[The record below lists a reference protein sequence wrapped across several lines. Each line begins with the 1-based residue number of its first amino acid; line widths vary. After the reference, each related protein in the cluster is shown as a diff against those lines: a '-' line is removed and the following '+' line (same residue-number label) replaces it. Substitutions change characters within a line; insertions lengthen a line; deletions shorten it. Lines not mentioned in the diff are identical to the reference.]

1 MPGMNWAALLN
12 SPQQV
17 AAGAA
22 YNTSTTL
29 TDVSPAPQLT
39 LPANFLG
46 NGSALR
52 LTACGTFSNTAT
64 PTLLL
69 GFYYGGVAG
78 VALAAIGA
86 TTTTTAATNW
96 PWRIEAT
103 ATVRSNGATGTII
116 TQGFVDLATSLT
128 AVTRIPLPAT
138 ALATVTIDTTAA
150 KVLSVGAQWGAS
162 SASNTLTCHQFLVES
177 LGY

>member
-17 AAGAA
+17 APGAA

-29 TDVSPAPQLT
+29 TDVSPAPQFT

-46 NGSALR
+46 NGSAFR
-52 LTACGTFSNTAT
+52 VVASGIFSTTGT

-69 GFYYGGVAG
+69 GLYYGGVAG
-78 VALAAIGA
+78 VALATTGAI
-86 TTTTTAATNW
+86 TTGSGVTNV
-96 PWRIEAT
+96 PFRLEVDVNVYT
-103 ATVRSNGATGTII
+103 NGATGTADAS
-116 TQGFVDLATSLT
+116 GVCFFGTSVSAVNTLPVPNT
-128 AVTRIPLPAT
+128 AQAN
-138 ALATVTIDTTAA
+138 VTIDTTAA
-150 KVLSVGAQWGAS
+150 KVLSLGAQWSAS
-162 SASNTLTCHQFLVES
+162 SASNTLTCRKFRVES

>member
-1 MPGMNWAALLN
+1 
-12 SPQQV
+12 
-17 AAGAA
+17 
-22 YNTSTTL
+22 
-29 TDVSPAPQLT
+29 
-39 LPANFLG
+39 
-46 NGSALR
+46 
-52 LTACGTFSNTAT
+52 
-64 PTLLL
+64 
-69 GFYYGGVAG
+69 VAG

-103 ATVRSNGATGTII
+103 MTVRTNGSTGTAI

-138 ALATVTIDTTAA
+138 ALATVTVDTTAA
-150 KVLSVGAQWGAS
+150 KTLTVGAQWGTS